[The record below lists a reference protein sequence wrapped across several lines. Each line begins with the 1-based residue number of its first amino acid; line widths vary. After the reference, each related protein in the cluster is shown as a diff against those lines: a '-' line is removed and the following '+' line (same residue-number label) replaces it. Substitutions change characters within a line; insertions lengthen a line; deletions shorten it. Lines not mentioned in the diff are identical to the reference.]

1 MYKAMHDM
9 CTLVHAQTLQ
19 HARQSKTLDY
29 SPLKPSMLASSVL
42 AVVACNATVPRVCT
56 LVLYIVHLCVCLQL
70 NV

>member
-1 MYKAMHDM
+1 MYKAMDYM
-9 CTLVHAQTLQ
+9 CTLVHGQTLQ

-42 AVVACNATVPRVCT
+42 AAVAYNAIVLRVCT
-56 LVLYIVHLCVCLQL
+56 LLLYIVHLCVCLQL